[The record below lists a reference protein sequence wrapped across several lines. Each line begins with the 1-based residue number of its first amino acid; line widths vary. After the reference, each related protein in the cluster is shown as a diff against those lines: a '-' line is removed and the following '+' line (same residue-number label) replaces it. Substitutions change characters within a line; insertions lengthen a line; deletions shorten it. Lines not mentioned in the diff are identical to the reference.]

1 MQIQRFYSASNI
13 SHMHTGNPD
22 QSARRVKNKL
32 FNIMKIVASKY
43 PYCFPVTFLNDFK
56 QQQIKSA
63 RQQIIVV
70 NLVIQTKRIIEII
83 KLMKI

>member
-1 MQIQRFYSASNI
+1 
-13 SHMHTGNPD
+13 MHTGNPD

-56 QQQIKSA
+56 
-63 RQQIIVV
+63 
-70 NLVIQTKRIIEII
+70 
-83 KLMKI
+83 